1 MAEFNKLSFAE
12 VFLQACINCCPANA
26 CRAAL
31 RKFHDFV
38 LSTVVKGLFSKE
50 LFHIPGLF
58 GICLFVIHVQ
68 GEKYFVL
75 KKAKEAPAVLRKPPR
90 PNTRKDR
97 PVSLPPVFRGAK
109 LEEMPSRE
117 GPLMPPVRSQST
129 DESPDLSHPN
139 KENKPL
145 DRSDGRDGKH
155 LASTGSV
162 DSGLDS
168 DVSHLF
174 IHVQ

>member
-1 MAEFNKLSFAE
+1 MAELNKISFAK
-12 VFLQACINCCPANA
+12 VFLQACSNCCHANA

-31 RKFHDFV
+31 RKLYYV
-38 LSTVVKGLFSKE
+38 LYCCERAF
-50 LFHIPGLF
+50 IPGLF

-117 GPLMPPVRSQST
+117 VPLTAPVRSHST

-139 KENKPL
+139 KENKPF
-145 DRSDGRDGKH
+145 DRSDGREGKP
-155 LASTGSV
+155 LTSTGSL

-174 IHVQ
+174 IQ